1 MIEQSEQ
8 EKIEIDS
15 WVKSYFASSNSKP
28 VLITALLAL
37 QERFGYLPK
46 TGLDLVAKNLGM
58 SPASAYGV
66 ATFYNQFRFVPPGK
80 YAIKVC
86 VGTACHIKQAG
97 KILDHW
103 QRELGINAGEVSEDR
118 EYSLDRVACVGC
130 CTLAPVTV
138 INDEVVGYTSPT
150 KIDGILLKHKMDR
163 DREQDKDKDL
173 EKTESKS

>member
-8 EKIEIDS
+8 EKREIDS
-15 WVKSYFASSNSKP
+15 WVSSYFSSSKSKP

-37 QERFGYLPK
+37 QDRFGYLPK
-46 TGLDLVAKNLGM
+46 TGLQLVAEHLGL

-86 VGTACHIKQAG
+86 IGTACHIKQAG

-103 QRELGINAGEVSEDR
+103 QRGLGIEAGEVSEDR

-138 INDEVVGYTSPT
+138 INDEIVGYTSPT
-150 KIDGILLKHKMDR
+150 KIDGILLKHKMER
-163 DREQDKDKDL
+163 DKN
-173 EKTESKS
+173 KTESKS

>member
-8 EKIEIDS
+8 EKKEIES
-15 WVKSYFASSNSKP
+15 WVSSYFSSDKASP
-28 VLITALLAL
+28 VLITALLAV
-37 QERFGYLPK
+37 QKRFGYLPK
-46 TGLDLVAKNLGM
+46 TGLELVAKNLGI

-86 VGTACHIKQAG
+86 MGTACHIKQAG

-103 QRELGINAGEVSEDR
+103 QRELGIEAGEVSDDR

-138 INDEVVGYTSPT
+138 INEEVIGYTSPT

-163 DREQDKDKDL
+163 DSE
-173 EKTESKS
+173 ETESES